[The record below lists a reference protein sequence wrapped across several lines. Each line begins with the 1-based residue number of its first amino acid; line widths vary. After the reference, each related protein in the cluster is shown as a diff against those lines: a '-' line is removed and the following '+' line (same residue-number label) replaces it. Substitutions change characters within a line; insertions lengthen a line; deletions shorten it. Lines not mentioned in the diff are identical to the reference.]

1 MIINGKTRVCGLIGN
16 PVEHTM
22 SPTIHNTI
30 AAIEDDNMVYVP
42 FLVEKDLQTAI
53 NGAHA
58 MDIHGMNVTVP
69 YKSDVISSV
78 VEIDYEAE
86 IIGAV
91 NTLVRKENGYK
102 GYNTDLLGLERA
114 LLSEGVDISKEK
126 VIVVGAGGAAR
137 AAAFLCAFRNAKE
150 TVILNR
156 TIEKAEKIKKEIED
170 KTEYREIKVYSIQN
184 WKQVEDD
191 DYVVLQATKVGM
203 YPNSAESPIEESD
216 FFSKAK
222 FVFDLIYTPFETKF
236 MRIAAQMGVPVSN
249 GLKMLLYQGVAA
261 YEMWF
266 DKQVKDT
273 TVEVAYK
280 ELLKLFGMGSTEDE

>member
-30 AAIEDDNMVYVP
+30 ATIEEDNMVYVP

-53 NGAHA
+53 NGAYA
-58 MDIHGMNVTVP
+58 MDIHGINVTVP

-91 NTLVRKENGYK
+91 NTLVRKEDGYK

-114 LLSEGVDISKEK
+114 LRSEGIDISKEK

-150 TVILNR
+150 IVILNR
-156 TIEKAEKIKKEIED
+156 TVEKAEKIKEEIED
-170 KTEYREIKVYSIQN
+170 KTEYGKIKVYSIQN
-184 WKQVEDD
+184 WNQIEEN
-191 DYVVLQATKVGM
+191 DYLVIQATKVGM

-236 MRIAAQMGVPVSN
+236 MKIAAQMGVPVSN

-266 DKQVKDT
+266 DKQIKDT

-280 ELLKLFGMGSTEDE
+280 ELLKLFGMGSMKDE

>member
-30 AAIEDDNMVYVP
+30 ATIEEDNMVYVP

-53 NGAHA
+53 NGAYA
-58 MDIHGMNVTVP
+58 MDIHGINVTVP

-91 NTLVRKENGYK
+91 NTLVRKEDGYK

-114 LLSEGVDISKEK
+114 LRSEGIDISKEK

-150 TVILNR
+150 IVILNR
-156 TIEKAEKIKKEIED
+156 TVEKAEKIKEEIED
-170 KTEYREIKVYSIQN
+170 KTEYGKIKVYSIQN
-184 WKQVEDD
+184 WNQIEEN
-191 DYVVLQATKVGM
+191 DYLVLQATKVGM

-236 MRIAAQMGVPVSN
+236 MKIAAQMGVPVSN

-266 DKQVKDT
+266 DKQIKDT

-280 ELLKLFGMGSTEDE
+280 ELLKLFGMGSMKDE

>member
-30 AAIEDDNMVYVP
+30 ATIEEDNMVYVP

-53 NGAHA
+53 NGAYA
-58 MDIHGMNVTVP
+58 MDIHGINVTVP
-69 YKSDVISSV
+69 YKSDVISSI

-91 NTLVRKENGYK
+91 NTLVRKEDGYK

-114 LLSEGVDISKEK
+114 LRSEGIDISKEK

-150 TVILNR
+150 IVILNR
-156 TIEKAEKIKKEIED
+156 TVEKAEKIKEEIED
-170 KTEYREIKVYSIQN
+170 KTEYGKIKVYSIQN
-184 WKQVEDD
+184 WNQIEEN
-191 DYVVLQATKVGM
+191 DYLVIQATKVGM

-236 MRIAAQMGVPVSN
+236 MKIAAQMGVPVSN

-266 DKQVKDT
+266 DKQIKDT

-280 ELLKLFGMGSTEDE
+280 ELLKLFGMGSMKDE

>member
-30 AAIEDDNMVYVP
+30 ATIEEDNMVYVP

-53 NGAHA
+53 NGAYA
-58 MDIHGMNVTVP
+58 MDIHGINVTVP

-91 NTLVRKENGYK
+91 NTLVRKEDGYK

-114 LLSEGVDISKEK
+114 LRSEGIDISKEK

-150 TVILNR
+150 IVILNR
-156 TIEKAEKIKKEIED
+156 TVEKAEKIKEEIED
-170 KTEYREIKVYSIQN
+170 KTEYGKIKVYSIQN
-184 WKQVEDD
+184 WNQIEEN
-191 DYVVLQATKVGM
+191 DYLVLQATKVGM

-236 MRIAAQMGVPVSN
+236 MKIAAQMGVPVSN

-266 DKQVKDT
+266 DKQIKDT
-273 TVEVAYK
+273 TVEVVYK
-280 ELLKLFGMGSTEDE
+280 ELLKLFGMGSMKDE

>member
-30 AAIEDDNMVYVP
+30 ATIEEDNMVYVP

-53 NGAHA
+53 NGAYA
-58 MDIHGMNVTVP
+58 MDIHGINVTVP
-69 YKSDVISSV
+69 YKSDVISSI

-91 NTLVRKENGYK
+91 NTLVRKEDGYK

-114 LLSEGVDISKEK
+114 LRSEGIDISKEK

-150 TVILNR
+150 IVILNR
-156 TIEKAEKIKKEIED
+156 TVEKAEKIKEEIED
-170 KTEYREIKVYSIQN
+170 KTEYGKIKVYSIQN
-184 WKQVEDD
+184 WNQIEEN
-191 DYVVLQATKVGM
+191 DYLVIQATKVGM
-203 YPNSAESPIEESD
+203 YPNSAESPIEESA

-236 MRIAAQMGVPVSN
+236 MKIAAQMGVPVSN

-266 DKQVKDT
+266 DKQIKDT

-280 ELLKLFGMGSTEDE
+280 ELLKLFGMGSMKDE

>member
-30 AAIEDDNMVYVP
+30 ATIEEDNMVYVP

-53 NGAHA
+53 NGAYA
-58 MDIHGMNVTVP
+58 MDIHGINVTVP
-69 YKSDVISSV
+69 YKSDVISSI

-91 NTLVRKENGYK
+91 NTLVRKEDGYK

-114 LLSEGVDISKEK
+114 LRSEGIDISKEK

-150 TVILNR
+150 IVILNR
-156 TIEKAEKIKKEIED
+156 TVEKAEKIKEEIED
-170 KTEYREIKVYSIQN
+170 KTEYGKIKVYSIQN
-184 WKQVEDD
+184 WNQIEEN
-191 DYVVLQATKVGM
+191 DYLVIQATKV
-203 YPNSAESPIEESD
+203 
-216 FFSKAK
+216 
-222 FVFDLIYTPFETKF
+222 
-236 MRIAAQMGVPVSN
+236 
-249 GLKMLLYQGVAA
+249 
-261 YEMWF
+261 
-266 DKQVKDT
+266 
-273 TVEVAYK
+273 
-280 ELLKLFGMGSTEDE
+280 